1 MHLAIRTLSR
11 AATAAVL
18 AVSVG
23 ACGGDGPDDSG
34 AGGGGNAEGGA
45 FPMTVD
51 DCGREVVLD
60 EPPRRVLTIGAS
72 AVNLLHAAGASDQ
85 IAVRSAEFGS
95 PPTGEAAEAVA
106 DVPVLTDEDP
116 GREAI
121 LGTGVDLVVGYGLL
135 ETTAEDLEAA
145 GVHSIVPSGFCGTH
159 DGGQPPAD
167 DLLPV
172 VADDV
177 EQMGHI
183 FSTGDAADA
192 NAEALRERLEAVE
205 PAASGTAAAIYF
217 FGDDTDR
224 SAYGGSS
231 LVNDMLERVGLTN
244 VFGETDQAYLPL
256 DMEALIDADPDT
268 LVIVWAPDQS
278 YESIRDRFLAIPGFA
293 DLSAVTNNRMVDL
306 PTAMA
311 EPDPGA
317 IDGLEHLTTE
327 LARLRTP

>member
-1 MHLAIRTLSR
+1 MHLTTRTLAR
-11 AATAAVL
+11 AATAAILV
-18 AVSVG
+18 VSV
-23 ACGGDGPDDSG
+23 ACGGDGPDDGG
-34 AGGGGNAEGGA
+34 AGGGGEAEGGA

-72 AVNLLHAAGASDQ
+72 AVNLMHAAGASDR
-85 IAVRSAEFGS
+85 IAARSGEFGT

-116 GREAI
+116 TREAI
-121 LGTGVDLVVGYGLL
+121 LGTGADLVVGYGLL
-135 ETTAEDLEAA
+135 ETTPEDLDAA
-145 GVHSIVPSGFCGTH
+145 GVDSIVPSGYCGTH

-172 VADDV
+172 IADDV
-177 EQMGHI
+177 EQMGRI
-183 FSTGDAADA
+183 FSTAGTADA

-217 FGDDTDR
+217 FGGDTDR

-256 DMEALIDADPDT
+256 DMEALIDADPDN
-268 LVIVWAPDQS
+268 LVIVWAPDQT
-278 YESIRDRFLAIPGFA
+278 YETIRDRFLAIPGFA
-293 DLSAVTNNRMVDL
+293 DLSAVTDNRMVDL
-306 PTAMA
+306 PAAMA
-311 EPDPGA
+311 EPEPA
-317 IDGLEHLTTE
+317 AVEGLEHLATE
-327 LARLRTP
+327 LARLPTP

>member
-1 MHLAIRTLSR
+1 MHLATRTLAR

-18 AVSVG
+18 VVSVG
-23 ACGGDGPDDSG
+23 ACGGDGPDD
-34 AGGGGNAEGGA
+34 AGGGDAGGGA
-45 FPMTVD
+45 FPMAVD

-85 IAVRSAEFGS
+85 IAVRSGEFGT
-95 PPTGEAAEAVA
+95 PPSGEVAEAVA

-121 LGTGVDLVVGYGLL
+121 LGAGVDLVVGYGLL

-145 GVHSIVPSGFCGTH
+145 GVESIVPSGFCGSH

-177 EQMGHI
+177 EQMGNI
-183 FSTGDAADA
+183 FSTADTADA

-217 FGDDTDR
+217 FGGDTDR
-224 SAYGGSS
+224 SAYGGTS

-244 VFGETDQAYLPL
+244 VFAETDQAYLPL
-256 DMEALIDADPDT
+256 DMEALFDADPDI
-268 LVIVWAPDQS
+268 LVIVWAPDQT
-278 YESIRDRFLAIPGFA
+278 YETIRDRFLAIPGFA
-293 DLSAVTNNRMVDL
+293 DLSAVANDRMVDL
-306 PTAMA
+306 PAAVA

-327 LARLRTP
+327 LARLPTR